1 MNAPILYSFR
11 RCPYAMRARMALKL
25 ANLKCE
31 LREVELKNKPKEM
44 LEISPKGT
52 VPILVL
58 GDLILNESNDIIQ
71 WVISNNPNIL
81 MSLDDEHAQ
90 QTSKLVDLFDTEFK
104 HHLDRYKYHQRYRS
118 NATDH
123 REKCDDILHLLD
135 KKISKYAWIFSDE
148 ISLLDISILPFIRQ
162 FKITDESY
170 FYSQNYQ
177 KVINLLKRFEN
188 SDLFES
194 IMNKYEPWQPNQE
207 EKTIFPNG

>member
-1 MNAPILYSFR
+1 MNTPILYSFR

-31 LREVELKNKPKEM
+31 LREVELKNKPEEM
-44 LEISPKGT
+44 LQISPKGT

-58 GDLILNESNDIIQ
+58 DDAILDESNDIIQ
-71 WVISNNPNIL
+71 WVISNNPNFL
-81 MSLDDEHAQ
+81 MSLDDEQSH
-90 QTSKLVDLFDTEFK
+90 QTSKLVDLFDSEFK
-104 HHLDRYKYHQRYRS
+104 HHLDRYKYHQRYGS

-123 REKCDDILHLLD
+123 REKCDDILYLLD
-135 KKISKYAWIFSDE
+135 KKILKDGWIFSDE

-162 FKITDESY
+162 FKIADESY
-170 FYSQNYQ
+170 FYSQNYK

-194 IMNKYEPWQPNQE
+194 IMNKYEPWQPDQVE
-207 EKTIFPNG
+207 QTIFP

>member
-1 MNAPILYSFR
+1 
-11 RCPYAMRARMALKL
+11 MRARMALKL

-31 LREVELKNKPKEM
+31 LREVELKNKPEEM
-44 LEISPKGT
+44 LHISPKGT

-58 GDLILNESNDIIQ
+58 DDFILDESNDIIQ
-71 WVISNNPNIL
+71 WVIGNNPNIL
-81 MSLDDEHAQ
+81 MSLDEEQSQ
-90 QTSKLVDLFDTEFK
+90 QTSKLVDLFDAEFK
-104 HHLDRYKYHQRYRS
+104 HHLDRYKYHQRYGS

-123 REKCDDILHLLD
+123 REKCDDILYLLD
-135 KKISKYAWIFSDE
+135 KKISKEGWIFSDE

-162 FKITDESY
+162 FRIADERY

-194 IMNKYEPWQPNQE
+194 IMHKYEPWQPNQAE
-207 EKTIFPNG
+207 QTIFP

>member
-1 MNAPILYSFR
+1 MNTPILYSFR

-44 LEISPKGT
+44 LQVSPKGT

-58 GDLILNESNDIIQ
+58 DDVILDESNDIIQ

-81 MSLDDEHAQ
+81 MNLDAEQAQ

-104 HHLDRYKYHQRYRS
+104 HHLDRYKYHQRYGS

-123 REKCDDILHLLD
+123 REQCDEILYMLD
-135 KKISKYAWIFSDE
+135 EEISEYGWTFSDE

-162 FKITDESY
+162 FKIADESY
-170 FYSQNYQ
+170 FFSQNYQ
-177 KVINLLKRFEN
+177 KVINLLKQFEY

-194 IMNKYEPWQPNQE
+194 IMSKYEPWQLNQA
-207 EKTIFPNG
+207 EKTIFP

>member
-1 MNAPILYSFR
+1 MNTPILYSFR

-31 LREVELKNKPKEM
+31 LREVELKNKPEEM
-44 LEISPKGT
+44 LQISPKGT

-58 GDLILNESNDIIQ
+58 NDVILDESNDIIQ
-71 WVISNNPNIL
+71 WAISNNPTIL
-81 MSLDDEHAQ
+81 MSLNDEQAQ

-104 HHLDRYKYHQRYRS
+104 YHLDRYKYHQRYGS
-118 NATDH
+118 DAIDH
-123 REKCDDILHLLD
+123 REKCDDILYLLD
-135 KKISKYAWIFSDE
+135 KKISKDNWIFSDE

-162 FKITDESY
+162 FKIADESY

-194 IMNKYEPWQPNQE
+194 IMNKYEPWQPNQAE
-207 EKTIFPNG
+207 QIIFPDS

>member
-1 MNAPILYSFR
+1 
-11 RCPYAMRARMALKL
+11 MRARMALQL

-44 LEISPKGT
+44 LQVSPKGT

-58 GDLILNESNDIIQ
+58 DDVILDESNDIIH

-81 MSLDDEHAQ
+81 MNLDAEQAQ

-104 HHLDRYKYHQRYRS
+104 HHLDRYKYHQRYGS
-118 NATDH
+118 IATEH
-123 REKCDDILHLLD
+123 REKCDDILYLLD
-135 KKISKYAWIFSDE
+135 EEISKDGWIFSDE

-162 FKITDESY
+162 FKIADESY
-170 FYSQNYQ
+170 FFSQNYQ
-177 KVINLLKRFEN
+177 KVINLLKQFEN

-194 IMNKYEPWQPNQE
+194 IMHKYEPWQLNQA
-207 EKTIFPNG
+207 EKTIFP

>member
-1 MNAPILYSFR
+1 MNTPILYSFR

-31 LREVELKNKPKEM
+31 LREVQLKNKPEEM
-44 LEISPKGT
+44 LQISPKGT

-58 GDLILNESNDIIQ
+58 DDVILDESNDIIQ
-71 WVISNNPNIL
+71 WAISNNPNIL
-81 MSLDDEHAQ
+81 MSLDDEQSQ

-104 HHLDRYKYHQRYRS
+104 HHLDRYKYHQIYGS

-123 REKCDDILHLLD
+123 RGKCDDILYLLD
-135 KKISKYAWIFSDE
+135 EEISEDGWIFSDE

-162 FKITDESY
+162 FKIADESY

-177 KVINLLKRFEN
+177 KVINLLYRFEN
-188 SDLFES
+188 SDLFKS
-194 IMNKYEPWQPNQE
+194 IMNKYEPWQPNQAE
-207 EKTIFPNG
+207 QIIFP

>member
-1 MNAPILYSFR
+1 MNTPILYSFR

-31 LREVELKNKPKEM
+31 LREVELKNKPEEM
-44 LEISPKGT
+44 LQISPKGT

-58 GDLILNESNDIIQ
+58 DDVILDESNDIIH

-81 MSLDDEHAQ
+81 MSLDDEQAQ

-104 HHLDRYKYHQRYRS
+104 YHLDRYKYHQRYGS
-118 NATDH
+118 IATEH
-123 REKCDDILHLLD
+123 REKCDDILYLLD
-135 KKISKYAWIFSDE
+135 QKISKDGWIFSDE

-162 FKITDESY
+162 FKIADEGY

-177 KVINLLKRFEN
+177 KVINLLKRFE
-188 SDLFES
+188 SSELFES
-194 IMNKYEPWQPNQE
+194 IMHKYEPWQSNQAE
-207 EKTIFPNG
+207 QTIFPC

>member
-1 MNAPILYSFR
+1 MNIPILYSFR

-44 LEISPKGT
+44 LQVSPKGT

-58 GDLILNESNDIIQ
+58 DDVILDESNDIIQ

-81 MSLDDEHAQ
+81 MNLDAEQAQ

-104 HHLDRYKYHQRYRS
+104 HHLDRYKYHQRYGS
-118 NATDH
+118 NATEH
-123 REKCDDILHLLD
+123 REKCDEILYMLD
-135 KKISKYAWIFSDE
+135 EEISEYDWIFSDE

-162 FKITDESY
+162 FKIADESY
-170 FYSQNYQ
+170 FFSQNYQ
-177 KVINLLKRFEN
+177 NVINLLKRFES
-188 SDLFES
+188 SDLFKS
-194 IMNKYEPWQPNQE
+194 IMNKYEPWQPNQA
-207 EKTIFPNG
+207 EKTIFP

>member
-1 MNAPILYSFR
+1 MNTPILYSFR

-31 LREVELKNKPKEM
+31 LREVQLKNKPEEM
-44 LEISPKGT
+44 LQISPKGT

-58 GDLILNESNDIIQ
+58 DDVILDESNDIIQ
-71 WVISNNPNIL
+71 WAISNNPNIL
-81 MSLDDEHAQ
+81 MSLDDEQSQ

-104 HHLDRYKYHQRYRS
+104 HHLDRYKYHQRYGS

-123 REKCDDILHLLD
+123 RGKCDDILYLLD
-135 KKISKYAWIFSDE
+135 EEISEDGWIFSDE

-162 FKITDESY
+162 FKIADESY

-177 KVINLLKRFEN
+177 KVINLLNRFEN
-188 SDLFES
+188 SDLFKS
-194 IMNKYEPWQPNQE
+194 IMNKYEPWQPNQAE
-207 EKTIFPNG
+207 QIIFP